1 MISPLLCSKSR
12 DVRNGSSCNF
22 GWLESEPK
30 SFESWSRS
38 LIFELPF
45 NRRSLWSK
53 PIVQTI
59 QWLVN
64 NTNVFNGP
72 SHSRAGAKHF
82 QMGGAGAGTRNLSS
96 GSTALGKSDCLRK
109 SIDNE

>member
-1 MISPLLCSKSR
+1 MISPLLCGNSR

-30 SFESWSRS
+30 SFEWWSRS

-64 NTNVFNGP
+64 NTNVLDRVILEPEPNTFRWVELEP
-72 SHSRAGAKHF
+72 EPE
-82 QMGGAGAGTRNLSS
+82 
-96 GSTALGKSDCLRK
+96 
-109 SIDNE
+109 I